1 MKSVMGTIGQIQLKG
16 TTSVEKQYTLD
27 LPVCWKRQVGVITE
41 YIAVLNEKTAIRI
54 FLSDT
59 LNMIENALPETMT
72 ASIISAFEKWEE
84 IPDGNFLDEYENAL
98 KSLSLNPSLAA

>member
-1 MKSVMGTIGQIQLKG
+1 MDTIGQIQLKG
-16 TTSVEKQYTLD
+16 TTSVEKEYTID
-27 LPVCWKRQVGVITE
+27 LPMCWKRQAGCITE

-59 LNMIENALPETMT
+59 LNMIENTLPETMT
-72 ASIISAFEKWEE
+72 ASIISAMEKWEE

-98 KSLSLNPSLAA
+98 KSLSLNPSIAA